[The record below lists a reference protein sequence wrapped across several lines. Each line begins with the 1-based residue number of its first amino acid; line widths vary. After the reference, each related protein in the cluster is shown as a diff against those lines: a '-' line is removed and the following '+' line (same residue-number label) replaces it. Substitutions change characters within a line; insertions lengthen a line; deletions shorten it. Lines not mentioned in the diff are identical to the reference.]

1 MAALYIHI
9 SDQYIVHAM
18 GFEISPEEILIFFQI
33 CQPFIALLMHFFLF
47 FLGAKVLAQLIGGRL
62 DLNEVITDQ
71 PKASILQAAWI
82 ANDGSFFK
90 SPRRSRALPSD
101 HHGAISSQLHP
112 SCG

>member
-1 MAALYIHI
+1 MQCDLKLLLKSLLYI
-9 SDQYIVHAM
+9 
-18 GFEISPEEILIFFQI
+18 FQTFVSTYADTLF
-33 CQPFIALLMHFFLF
+33 PF